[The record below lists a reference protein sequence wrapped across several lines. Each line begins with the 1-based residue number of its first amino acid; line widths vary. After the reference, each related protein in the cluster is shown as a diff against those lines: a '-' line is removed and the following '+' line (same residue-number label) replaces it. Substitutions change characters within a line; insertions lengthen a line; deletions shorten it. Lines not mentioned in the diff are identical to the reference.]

1 MPIFPNGGPRLTW
14 IWGLILALSA
24 IKAASSLWLPASSPL
39 HQPLCR
45 LMPGLP
51 SCLDGR

>member
-1 MPIFPNGGPRLTW
+1 MPIFPTGRRRLTW
-14 IWGLILALSA
+14 LWGLILALSA
-24 IKAASSLWLPASSPL
+24 FKAASTLWLPASSPL

>member
-1 MPIFPNGGPRLTW
+1 MPISPPGGNRLTW
-14 IWGLILALSA
+14 LWGLILALSA
-24 IKAASSLWLPASSPL
+24 IKAASTLWLPAGSPL

-51 SCLDGR
+51 SCLDS

>member
-1 MPIFPNGGPRLTW
+1 MILPGRPRLVW
-14 IWGLILALSA
+14 LWALLIGLSVIRG
-24 IKAASSLWLPASSPL
+24 SSPLWLPPGSPL

-51 SCLDGR
+51 ACKNG